1 MRYDKRMLERARSRA
16 IGAVTEGHPMRHA
29 GVGYRAVR
37 TLGAALAAAVLL
49 GGTAL
54 AQAPRKKD
62 SRPFVIPKEATFK
75 TEVLPPQARPGD
87 TVTYR
92 VTAEV
97 AVPWHIYA
105 QADAQPEQGPR
116 ATQFDFF
123 DPAGLELVGA
133 WTADPEPEL
142 KPEPAFDNQIYGSH
156 EGRVVWSRTLKVPSG
171 TPAGRKELKAQI
183 YFMVCDPN
191 GCKPPVY
198 KTLPTATVTI
208 VGGGEAQA
216 AAAAPA
222 SGSPATPGPPAPAAT
237 AAPVAATPPRPVATI
252 IRPQARPAASPAAP
266 QSEVER
272 QAGRGLIP
280 FLLFSALGGLAAL
293 AMPCVWPMVPVT
305 VNFFVKQGQAR
316 RGSATGLAITYSLA
330 IIAIFTLVGLL
341 FSAFLGASS
350 LQRLANTAWLN
361 LTVAGIFLL
370 FGLSLLG
377 LFELRLPSFLLNAS
391 AQNEGRGGLVGV
403 IFMALTL
410 TITSFT
416 CTFPVVGGLLVLAA
430 SGSYL
435 YPVLGLATFA
445 TVLALPFFLLALSPG
460 MLQRLPRSGDWM
472 NTVKVV
478 GGLVEIG
485 AAFKFLNTAE
495 IALGATSDSAWIDAQ
510 VVLAIWV
517 VLAVVCGLYLLGV
530 FQTDHDHDR
539 VKVGPIRMLCAAGFL
554 FFGLYLSPALFGYP
568 PQSRFYNLMV
578 GLMPPDVGELS
589 RGQAVMI
596 AGGEAGGGEV
606 KASSPDPK
614 EASRQEK
621 KFHGVQWGMSFEQ
634 GLERAKSS
642 GKPVLV
648 DFTGVNCA
656 NCRQMEREVM
666 TRPEIRELLAKFVTV
681 AQYTDIADIGS
692 ITPDDR
698 LKLAEEAQLRQYEM
712 VRDVTTPLYVVLTPD
727 GRVVASQGGYIRAD
741 RYAKFLQDALG
752 QFESGAKVARAE
764 SR

>member
-1 MRYDKRMLERARSRA
+1 MSRS
-16 IGAVTEGHPMRHA
+16 GAGFR
-29 GVGYRAVR
+29 
-37 TLGAALAAAVLL
+37 AALSLVVLL
-49 GGTAL
+49 AGTAA
-54 AQAPRKKD
+54 AQAPKKKD

-75 TEVLPPQARPGD
+75 TEVVPAQAKPGD
-87 TVTYR
+87 TVTFR

-97 AVPWHIYA
+97 VAPWHIYA
-105 QADAQPEQGPR
+105 QADAQPEVGPR

-123 DPAGLELVGA
+123 DPAGLQLVGG
-133 WTADPEPEL
+133 WKADPEPEL
-142 KPEPAFDNQIYGSH
+142 KPEPAFDNQIYGIH
-156 EGRVVWSRTLKVPSG
+156 EGRVVWSHALKVPADAANG
-171 TPAGRKELKAQI
+171 PKDLKAQV
-183 YFMVCDPN
+183 YFQLCDPT

-198 KTLPTATVTI
+198 KTLPAATLTV
-208 VGGGEAQA
+208 VEGGAPQ

-222 SGSPATPGPPAPAAT
+222 AATPPAAEAAPPAATPANLVADGEPASSTSARTKRAAVPVPAPAPAA
-237 AAPVAATPPRPVATI
+237 V
-252 IRPQARPAASPAAP
+252 

-272 QAGRGLIP
+272 QAGRGLLP

-305 VNFFVKQGQAR
+305 VNFFVKQGQSK
-316 RGSATGLAITYSLA
+316 RGSTTGLAITYSLA

-361 LTVAGIFLL
+361 LTVAAIFLV

-391 AQNEGRGGLVGV
+391 AQNESRGGLVGV

-460 MLQRLPRSGDWM
+460 LLQRLPRSGDWM

-510 VVLAIWV
+510 VVLALWV
-517 VLAVVCGLYLLGV
+517 VLAVVCGLYLLGL
-530 FQTDHDHDR
+530 FRTDHDHEA
-539 VKVGPIRMLCAAGFL
+539 VKVGPIRMLCAAAFL

-568 PQSRFYNLMV
+568 PQSRFYNLLV

-596 AGGEAGGGEV
+596 AGEGAGGGEV

-614 EASRQEK
+614 QAARQEK
-621 KFHGVQWGMSFEQ
+621 KFHGVQWGMSYDQALEQ
-634 GLERAKSS
+634 AKAS

-712 VRDVTTPLYVVLTPD
+712 VRDVTTPLYVVLTPE
-727 GRVVASQGGYIRAD
+727 GRVVTSAGGYIRAD
-741 RYAKFLQDALG
+741 KYATFLKDALG
-752 QFESGAKVARAE
+752 QVEGGAKVARAE